1 MIRALTLWQIRRR
14 AMHTGPFHD
23 RISQIEVS
31 SGSLSSFQ
39 ILLLLTDG
47 SVTTLLEAITGD
59 EVIVKTL
66 SQTVIPADEPIASLL
81 AVRPGAAVNYRV
93 VDLKNRRTGEVL
105 ISAISHTPLERLEP
119 GFKDDLM
126 RADIPIGKI
135 LKLHNIEARRE
146 ISDIQAF
153 SADASIATRF
163 GVTAGTPFLSRNYL
177 IIRHDKPFMA
187 IEEMFPISSF
197 TQAPR
202 VEVRTP
208 SRLHM
213 GLIDLHGGLGRV
225 DGGIGIALDG
235 PRTVI
240 EAEKSPTLRIH
251 GGNEEQAGRISEAAE
266 AVLSQVGITGSV
278 AVHLREIPAEHTGL
292 GTGTALSL
300 ATARAVCE
308 LYGISI
314 PISQLAQI
322 VGRGGTSGI
331 GTAAFRSG
339 GFIVDGGHRFG
350 KDGEKQDFRPS
361 SASRGIQPPPVLV
374 RYPFPLDWKILLVLP
389 ATGTGVSGTLEQD
402 IFREVCPVSRDE
414 VQEICHEIMMRMLPG
429 IVEHDIG
436 LFSAAV
442 NRIQELGFKKAEIKR
457 QTAIVHQ
464 LLAGLR
470 EAGAACSGM
479 SSFGPAVY
487 AVADADTA
495 DLEQAAKDLLGD
507 TPGQIIMTRAD
518 NWGADIRWI

>member
-1 MIRALTLWQIRRR
+1 MYQR
-14 AMHTGPFHD
+14 PFQD
-23 RISQIEVS
+23 RISRIEGS
-31 SGSLSSFQ
+31 YGSLSPYQ

-59 EVIVKTL
+59 EVVVRTL
-66 SQTVIPADEPIASLL
+66 SQTVIPADEPTASLL

-93 VDLKNRRTGEVL
+93 VDLVNRMTGEVL
-105 ISAISHTPLERLEP
+105 ISAVSFTPLERLEP
-119 GFKDDLM
+119 GFRDDLM

-146 ISDIQAF
+146 ISDIRSF
-153 SADASIATRF
+153 PADDSLAARF

-177 IIRHDKPFMA
+177 IIRQDKPFMA
-187 IEEMFPISSF
+187 IEEMFPVSSF
-197 TQAPR
+197 FRPPR

-225 DGGIGIALDG
+225 DGGIGIALEN

-240 EAEKSPTLRIH
+240 EAEKSPVIRIY
-251 GGNEEQAGRISEAAE
+251 GAGNEQAERIREAAG
-266 AVLSQVGITGSV
+266 AVLAYGKITGSV
-278 AVHLREIPAEHTGL
+278 AVTLRELPAGHAGL
-292 GTGTALSL
+292 GSGTALSL

-308 LYGISI
+308 LYGLFV
-314 PISQLAQI
+314 PVSQLAQI

-331 GTAAFRSG
+331 GTAVFASG

-350 KDGEKQDFRPS
+350 RDEEKQDFRPS
-361 SASRGIQPPPVLV
+361 SASRGIRPPPVLA
-374 RYPFPLDWKILLVLP
+374 RHPFPAEWRILLVLP
-389 ATGTGVSGTLEQD
+389 ARGSGVSGTLEQD
-402 IFREVCPVSRDE
+402 IFREVCPVPRDE
-414 VQEICHEIMMRMLPG
+414 VREICHEIVMRMLPG
-429 IVEHDIG
+429 IIEHDIR
-436 LFSAAV
+436 LFGAAV
-442 NRIQELGFKKAEIKR
+442 NRIQELGFKKAEVAR
-457 QTAIVHQ
+457 QSPVIHQ

-487 AVADADTA
+487 AVTDTDTA
-495 DLEQAAKDLLGD
+495 DLEEAAKDLLGD
-507 TPGQIIMTRAD
+507 TPGQVTSTRAD
-518 NWGADIRWI
+518 NHGAGIRWI

>member
-1 MIRALTLWQIRRR
+1 MP
-14 AMHTGPFHD
+14 TGPFHD
-23 RISQIEVS
+23 RISQIEGS
-31 SGSLSSFQ
+31 SGSLSPYQ

-66 SQTVIPADEPIASLL
+66 SQTVIPADESIASLL
-81 AVRPGAAVNYRV
+81 AIMPGAAVNYRV

-105 ISAISHTPLERLEP
+105 ISAISYTPLERLEP
-119 GFKDDLM
+119 GFRDDLM

-146 ISDIQAF
+146 ISDIRSF
-153 SADASIATRF
+153 SADISLAARF

-197 TQAPR
+197 SRIPR

-225 DGGIGIALDG
+225 DGGIGIALEC

-240 EAEKSPTLRIH
+240 EAEKSPVLRIH
-251 GGNEEQAGRISEAAE
+251 GGNEEQVGRIREAAE
-266 AVLSQVGITGSV
+266 AVLSYAGITGSI
-278 AVHLREIPAEHTGL
+278 AVHLREIPIGHTGL

-308 LYGISI
+308 LYGIYI
-314 PISQLAQI
+314 HVNQLAQI

-331 GTAAFRSG
+331 GTAAFSSG

-350 KDGEKQDFRPS
+350 KNGEKQDFRPS

-374 RYPFPLDWKILLVLP
+374 RHPFPLDWKILLVLP
-389 ATGTGVSGTLEQD
+389 ATGTDVSGKLEQD

-436 LFSAAV
+436 LFGAAV
-442 NRIQELGFKKAEIKR
+442 NRIQELGFKKAEIAR
-457 QTAIVHQ
+457 QSTVVHQ

-479 SSFGPAVY
+479 SSFGSAVF
-487 AVADADTA
+487 AFTDADTA
-495 DLEQAAKDLLGD
+495 DLEQAAKDLLWD
-507 TPGQIIMTRAD
+507 TPGQIITTRAD
-518 NWGADIRWI
+518 NQGARIRWI